1 MYFCAAGLVLLLP
14 FVFLFCQAL
23 TFALYEGAWRWRCL
37 LPLPVAV
44 APLSILYWFQTPV
57 AFVLVMIA
65 APTAGV
71 VGLAFVWALYSRSAA
86 ASADAGSDPA
96 DEAA

>member
-23 TFALYEGAWRWRCL
+23 TFVLYEGAWRWRSL

-44 APLSILYWFQTPV
+44 APLGALYWFQTPA

-65 APTAGV
+65 APTAGMV
-71 VGLAFVWALYSRSAA
+71 ALAFVWALYSRSASA
-86 ASADAGSDPA
+86 AADADPDPV
-96 DEAA
+96 DEAT